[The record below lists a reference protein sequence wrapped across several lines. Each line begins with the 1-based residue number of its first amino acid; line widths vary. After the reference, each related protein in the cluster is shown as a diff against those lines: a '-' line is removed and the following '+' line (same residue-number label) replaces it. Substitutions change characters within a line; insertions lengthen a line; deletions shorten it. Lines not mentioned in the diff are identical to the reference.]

1 MKIYLGADHRGYK
14 LKEKIKIWLMEKN
27 YKLEDLGA
35 HEFNENDDYTTF
47 AGRVA
52 SAVAEQEGSLG
63 ILACGSGVGVD
74 VMANKFDG
82 VRSSVGKEADQVG
95 AGRRDDDMNV
105 LVIAADYTEEEEAME
120 MVERFLSTEFAV
132 GTERYERRLRDI
144 ERVEE
149 QN

>member
-1 MKIYLGADHRGYK
+1 MKIYIGADHRGYK
-14 LKEKIKIWLMEKN
+14 LKEKIKIWLLEKN
-27 YKLEDLGA
+27 YEIEDVGA
-35 HEFNENDDYTTF
+35 YTLDDDDDYTTF

-52 SAVAEQEGSLG
+52 SSVAQDEDTFG

-82 VRSSVGKEADQVG
+82 VRSSVGKEPEQVE

-105 LVIAADYTEEEEAME
+105 LVIASDYTEEEDARE
-120 MVERFLSTEFAV
+120 MVNKFLETEFAT

-149 QN
+149 HN